1 MKSLF
6 YSLTAGVVMLLFNQ
20 CSGPATQPGQRAE
33 YNRAMIIL
41 MHEPTEELFPGV
53 IHPDAALFSDYFDI
67 DKAAKEH
74 ANYRRELKRFG
85 AEVLT
90 VREILLDGTLDENG
104 NPMEGQP
111 LDDLRALASQFL
123 TYNTDSIPEEA
134 EAQERYKEQVIRRAN
149 PKDLVRIILLQ
160 PEIVLT
166 RTEANTGFAATY
178 IERPIMNIFFMRDQ
192 MIATANGMVIS
203 RMNSPQR
210 ETENRIAEFCL
221 NKIGMPPIGK
231 ISGRDAYLEGGDFLP
246 MGRTAFVGRGLRT
259 TQAAIDQLMDND
271 WLGSDTLVVV
281 NDRWLEQ
288 EQMHLDTYF
297 NIIDRDLVTLSENRY
312 KAGPDSSQ
320 YLTADIYVR
329 EDNTYRKVAE
339 GEDFVKYL
347 EETLK
352 ATIIPVSRP
361 DELTYA
367 CNFLTVAPRHIM
379 AVAGQS
385 EAFQKALSD
394 NGVNVTWVP
403 LDNLTKGYGAAHC
416 MTQVLGRD
424 ELF

>member
-1 MKSLF
+1 
-6 YSLTAGVVMLLFNQ
+6 MLLFNQ
-20 CSGPATQPGQRAE
+20 CSGPDYRPGQRAE
-33 YNRAMIIL
+33 YSRAMIIL

-53 IHPDAALFSDYFDI
+53 IHPDAALFSDYFNI
-67 DKAAKEH
+67 EQAAKEH

-85 AEVLT
+85 AQVLT
-90 VREILLDGTLDENG
+90 VREILLDGTLDEEG
-104 NPMEGQP
+104 NPVEGKA
-111 LDDLRALASQFL
+111 LEDLRRLASEFL
-123 TYNTDSIPEEA
+123 TYNTDSIPEDA
-134 EAQERYKEQVIRRAN
+134 EAQQRYKELIIRRAN

-160 PEIVLT
+160 PEIVLS

-210 ETENRIAEFCL
+210 ETESRIAEFCL
-221 NKIGMPPIGK
+221 DKIGMPPIGK
-231 ISGRDAYLEGGDFLP
+231 ITGRNAYLEGGDFLP
-246 MGRTAFVGRGLRT
+246 MGRTAFIGRGLRT

-271 WLGSDTLVVV
+271 WLGCDTLVVV

-288 EQMHLDTYF
+288 EQMHLDTFF
-297 NIIDRDLVTLSENRY
+297 NVIDRDLVTLSENRY
-312 KAGPDSSQ
+312 KAGPDSTQ

-339 GEDFVKYL
+339 AEDFVRYL
-347 EETLK
+347 EKVLK
-352 ATIIPVSRP
+352 VTIIPVSRP

-367 CNFLTVAPRHIM
+367 CNFLTVAPRRIM

-385 EAFQKALSD
+385 EAFRQALSD
-394 NGVNVTWVP
+394 NGVDVTWIP